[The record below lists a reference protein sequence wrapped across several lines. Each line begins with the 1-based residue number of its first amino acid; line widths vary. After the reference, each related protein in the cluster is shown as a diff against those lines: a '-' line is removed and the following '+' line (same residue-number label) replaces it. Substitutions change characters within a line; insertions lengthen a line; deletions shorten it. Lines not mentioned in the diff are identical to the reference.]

1 MAKSK
6 VVVIP
11 VVTDTDGQSYKL
23 LAGSLREDND
33 NTTNDVQSISK
44 AQLRKVFVGKGEY
57 VSAATQYRFAGGAL
71 CDRGPVLYDSTL
83 REGFLRIGCRTFDQA
98 TTRKIRRWLGTAKK
112 AA

>member
-11 VVTDTDGQSYKL
+11 VVTDTEGTSYKL
-23 LAGSLREDND
+23 LTSSLREDRD
-33 NTTNDVQSISK
+33 NKNSDVQSITK
-44 AQLRKVFVGKGEY
+44 TQLRKVFAAKGAE
-57 VSAATQYRFAGGAL
+57 VTVATQYRHVGG
-71 CDRGPVLYDSTL
+71 VLHDVPIEYSAYVVNRSL
-83 REGFLRIGCRTFDQA
+83 QVGCRYFDEA